1 MKTLYIYDCI
11 AGNLQVVQN
20 LPAQIGNTPKC
31 VCRLNMTGDAGIFM
45 NTEAGMCTYFPQ
57 MGNGREVEVNGQK
70 ISGPYCMEDD
80 KETLIAIGDGM
91 FIAYLTAQ
99 PWQNVMA
106 VFSGYDRNYW
116 YILDVAKN
124 LWTGPWPLEKCA
136 TPEILNLQD
145 TRAIPVGAKKA
156 AVIRL
161 HKLHQIISQRKTCM
175 PGIAPAIPTPV
186 AMAPAPASV
195 PTDIMPSYHE
205 EAPPVNAGSAVQWDE
220 DRAEEDVGRFTCPV
234 CWLKF
239 DPGDVMH
246 IAVHPSLMGD
256 EVLGRDKMK
265 RFLAKRFNSRGQ
277 ALDESGTP
285 CLDMACP
292 HCRSKLPPHFLD
304 KRTHILSIIGAP
316 SAGKSYYLASLIHE
330 MGKVL
335 MENNF
340 PLGWKDADPSSNS
353 MLNEVS
359 NRLFNAATPETAYL
373 MKTDLEGALYSEFY
387 RHGRMVK
394 LPKPFV
400 YDLSSQ
406 EDTSIN
412 TSLIFYDNAGE
423 HFEPGRNSED
433 SPGARHVAAAD
444 GLFFLFDPVSSP
456 AFRRTIGEHSDPQ
469 LAHDAPMRMEQQNII
484 MAETVTRIST
494 ILNLAPGQRINTPLA
509 IIIGKSDLWL
519 DKLDG
524 ELSPIMRD
532 GHIDQT
538 AVMRNSML
546 LRGFLMHLH
555 PSLCTTAE
563 SLSAHVRY
571 FAASPLG
578 CSPVK
583 FFDETTGGSIIG
595 PDPAQIAPRC
605 VCDATLWALSHVE
618 PQLVPSI

>member
-11 AGNLQVVQN
+11 AGNLQVVRN
-20 LPAQIGNTPKC
+20 LPAQVGNTSKC
-31 VCRLNMTGDAGIFM
+31 TCRLNMTGDAGIFM
-45 NTEAGMCTYFPQ
+45 SAGTGVCTYFPQ
-57 MGNGREVEVNGQK
+57 METGRDVEVNGQK
-70 ISGPYCMEDD
+70 ISGPYCMQDD
-80 KETLIAIGDGM
+80 QEALIAVGDGM

-99 PWQNVMA
+99 PGPGGAGML
-106 VFSGYDRNYW
+106 SGYNCKNW
-116 YILDVAKN
+116 FMLDAATN
-124 LWTGPWPLEKCA
+124 MWTGPWPLEKYA
-136 TPEILNLQD
+136 MPEMLSRQD
-145 TRAIPVGAKKA
+145 TWVIPAGAKNAK
-156 AVIRL
+156 IRL
-161 HKLHQIISQRKTCM
+161 HKLHRIISQRNASM
-175 PGIAPAIPTPV
+175 ASIAPTAYTPGAV
-186 AMAPAPASV
+186 MPPPASTPAV
-195 PTDIMPSYHE
+195 AMPSYHE
-205 EAPPVNAGSAVQWDE
+205 EAATVNAGSAIQWDE
-220 DRAEEDVGRFTCPV
+220 DRAEEDVGRLTCPV

-239 DPGDVMH
+239 NPGDVMH

-292 HCRSKLPPHFLD
+292 HCRSKLPPHFLG

-340 PLGWKDADPSSNS
+340 SLGWKDADPSSNS

-423 HFEPGRNSED
+423 HFEPGRNTED

-456 AFRRTIGEHSDPQ
+456 AFRRAIGEHPDPQ

-484 MAETVTRIST
+484 MAETATRIST
-494 ILNLAPGQRINTPLA
+494 ILNLAPGQRISTPLA

-538 AVMRNSML
+538 AVTRNSQL
-546 LRGFLMHLH
+546 LRGFLMQLH

-563 SLSAHVRY
+563 TLSAHVRY

-583 FFDETTGGSIIG
+583 FFDENTGGSIIG
-595 PDPAQIAPRC
+595 PDPTQIAPQR
-605 VCDATLWALSHVE
+605 VCDATLWALSHIE
-618 PQLVPSI
+618 PRLVPSI